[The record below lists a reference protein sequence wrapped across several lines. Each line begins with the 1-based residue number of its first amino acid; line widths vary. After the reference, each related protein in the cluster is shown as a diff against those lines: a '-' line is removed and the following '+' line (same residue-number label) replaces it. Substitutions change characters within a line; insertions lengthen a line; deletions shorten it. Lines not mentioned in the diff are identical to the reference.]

1 MRIYP
6 ALVLSLILVSACERA
21 EVGTP
26 GPDTPAV
33 VTLTNDPIA
42 WAFDA
47 PPTWDDRVTMVDE
60 SVAPGALHYSARA
73 FIFSPSDTSLRPQSL
88 LSVLV
93 FNNTNWARVTSEQGP
108 PPGDTIVTADG
119 RVYVAALPQSNP
131 FETGSADAQAFDSML
146 VDMTYVRTAFR
157 RLP

>member
-6 ALVLSLILVSACERA
+6 AIILALILVAACERA
-21 EVGTP
+21 EVRTP

-47 PPTWDDRVTMVDE
+47 PSTWDDRVTMVDE

-73 FIFSPSDTSLRPQSL
+73 FVFSPSDTSLRPQSL

-93 FNNTNWARVTSEQGP
+93 FNNTNWATVTSERGP
-108 PPGDTIVTADG
+108 PPGDTIVTAEG

-131 FETGSADAQAFDSML
+131 FEAGSADAQAFDSMS
-146 VDMTYVRTAFR
+146 VDMPYVRTAFR

>member
-6 ALVLSLILVSACERA
+6 TFAVLLLLVAACDRA
-21 EVGTP
+21 QVRSP
-26 GPDTPAV
+26 GPDTPAA
-33 VTLTNDPIA
+33 VTLTRDPIA

-47 PPTWDDRVTMVDE
+47 PATWDDRVTMVDE

-73 FIFSPSDTSLRPQSL
+73 FIYSPSDTSIRPQSL

-93 FNNTNWARVTSEQGP
+93 FNNTNWATVISESGP

-131 FETGSADAQAFDSML
+131 FQAGSADAAAFDSMS
-146 VDMTYVRTAFR
+146 VDMSYVRAAFR